1 MDHWITEHW
10 HDDDRRRMR
19 IDSEILGQSVLAN
32 PEDLGVGEFLPAVSH
47 GLLFEMAASTPL
59 AAGLSGSLHN
69 ALSSALQGTLAAPSA
84 YQAKAQTGT
93 GGIRAART
101 AVRIAAR

>member
-19 IDSEILGQSVLAN
+19 IDSEILGQSVLAK

-59 AAGLSGSLHN
+59 AAGFSGSLHN
-69 ALSSALQGTLAAPSA
+69 ALSSALQGTLARRSEPGVAPA
-84 YQAKAQTGT
+84 EKVDGATGT
-93 GGIRAART
+93 GRDNAP
-101 AVRIAAR
+101 